1 MTCQFASNTR
11 GRLVILMKN
20 KTHLLNIY
28 KLYNNNTIIIPP
40 EVQTP
45 KSQYFREQ
53 QLKLGDPND

>member
-1 MTCQFASNTR
+1 
-11 GRLVILMKN
+11 MKN